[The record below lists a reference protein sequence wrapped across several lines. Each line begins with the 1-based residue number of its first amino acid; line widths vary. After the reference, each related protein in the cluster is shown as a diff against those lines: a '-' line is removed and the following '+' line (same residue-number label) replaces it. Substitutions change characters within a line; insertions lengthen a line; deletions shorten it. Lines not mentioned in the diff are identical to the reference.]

1 METNIHQNNI
11 GGSGERRERAGIKLA
26 VIALLCILLLIPW
39 FFIRSMI
46 DERSST
52 ESAACSEVCE
62 KWGGSQLIEGPALK
76 VYTGKDTS
84 SFSLLPET
92 LDIRADVST
101 RTLSRGIYDF
111 TVYDADVVLSGVFML
126 PPTLTDQQR
135 ANLMRNCWQM
145 AVDITSLKGLTDNPQ
160 VTVGGRTLTPQEITF
175 EGSRLLWRVDLT
187 PLLAGGKL
195 AYEIHL
201 PLRGSNGLD
210 FAPMGTT
217 TTVAVHSDC
226 PTPSFGGNFLPVER
240 TVTSNGFDAQ
250 WRVLAINRS
259 FSQVLTRSAWSEISE
274 STFGV
279 ELRRPVEQY
288 LQNERAVKYAY
299 LIVLLTFAVVFFV
312 ELRREH
318 PIHPVQY
325 LLIGIAVMLF
335 YTLLLSF
342 SEHLSFLVA
351 YIIASVMT
359 VALLGCYLG
368 AIMKDWRVGAVIGG
382 MLAVLYAFI
391 YILLQIESYALLVGS
406 VALFIVLAVAMAASR
421 RIDWY
426 GRNKS
431 VKSDD

>member
-1 METNIHQNNI
+1 METNNQENNI
-11 GGSGERRERAGIKLA
+11 GATDVRRERAGIKLA

-39 FFIRSMI
+39 FFIRSII

-52 ESAACSEVCE
+52 ESEACDEVCE

-76 VYTGKDTS
+76 VYTGKDTT

-111 TVYDADVVLSGVFML
+111 TVFDADVVMSGVFLL
-126 PPTLTDQQR
+126 PPTLTDRQR
-135 ANLMRNCWQM
+135 ATLARNCWQM
-145 AVDITSLKGLTDNPQ
+145 AVDVTSLKGLTDNPQ

-175 EGSRLLWRVDLT
+175 EGTRLLWRVDLSQ
-187 PLLAGGKL
+187 LLAGGSL
-195 AYEIHL
+195 AYEVRL
-201 PLRGSNGLD
+201 PLRGSNALN

-217 TTVAVHSDC
+217 TTVSVHSDC
-226 PTPSFGGNFLPVER
+226 TTPSFGGNFLPVER
-240 TVTSNGFDAQ
+240 SVTADGFDAQ

-259 FSQVLTRSAWSEISE
+259 FSQVLARSAWSNIGA

-312 ELRREH
+312 ELRRER

-325 LLIGIAVMLF
+325 LLIGIAMMLF

-351 YIIASVMT
+351 YVIASVMT
-359 VALLGCYLG
+359 SSLIGCYLG
-368 AIMKDWRVGAVIGG
+368 GIMKNWRVGMLIGG
-382 MLAVLYAFI
+382 LLAVLYAFI

-406 VALFIVLAVAMAASR
+406 VGLFVVLAVAMSASR
-421 RIDWY
+421 KIDWY
-426 GRNKS
+426 KNRN
-431 VKSDD
+431 